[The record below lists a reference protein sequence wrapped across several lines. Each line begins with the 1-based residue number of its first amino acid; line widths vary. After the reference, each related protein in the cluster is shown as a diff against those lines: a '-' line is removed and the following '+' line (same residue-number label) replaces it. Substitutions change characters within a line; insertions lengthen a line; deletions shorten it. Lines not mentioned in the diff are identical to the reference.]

1 MAFDDYYLEYVTKA
15 EKRKMAQESIEKLKK
30 KGKAELTPVIITGR
44 QLARTWWGKAWN
56 DNLKRYSDYASRIGR
71 GASYVRSGAVL
82 DLKIEQGAIKAAVQ
96 GSVRNPYEVEI
107 AILPLLPE
115 VWENIRI
122 AGEGKIDS
130 LQELIEGKFPPG
142 LSELF
147 TAQGSGLFPTPKEIT
162 FTCSCPD
169 RAMMCKH
176 VAAVFYGI
184 GARLDEDP
192 TLFFTL
198 RAVDVHGLISQAIQN
213 KTQTMLSKS
222 GVNSRRILEDADIG
236 AMFGLELEA
245 MISDSKAAIIKK
257 KKTKANNKKG
267 NKDDMS

>member
-1 MAFDDYYLEYVTKA
+1 MAYDDYYLEYVTKA
-15 EKRKMAQESIEKLKK
+15 EREKMAQNTIAKLKK
-30 KGKAELTPVIITGR
+30 KGKAELAPVIITGR

-56 DNLKRYSDYASRIGR
+56 DNLKRYSDYSSRLGR
-71 GASYVRSGAVL
+71 GSRYVRNGAVL
-82 DLKIEQGAIKAAVQ
+82 DLKIEQGIIKALVQ
-96 GSVRNPYEVEI
+96 GSVRKPYEVEI
-107 AILPLLPE
+107 AIRPLLPG
-115 VWENIRI
+115 VWKKMRI
-122 AGEGKIDS
+122 AGEGKIES

-213 KTQTMLSKS
+213 KTQTMLNKS
-222 GVNSRRILEDADIG
+222 GVKSRRILEDADVG